1 MTQRTA
7 RQWAINIVL
16 TIVTVSFMGL
26 SLAPLVSQILA
37 PKTAPEPAES
47 PETAAQ
53 KKRQAEI
60 DGYEAVL
67 RAEPNNLFALR
78 QLVDLRLEARDVKGA
93 IAPLTRLAE
102 LNPKETR
109 YRLELAGAHLFL
121 KNQEAAAK
129 ELRQVLAI
137 EPGNLRALEN
147 LVQIELGYSRPEAA
161 IGVLQDALAAADT
174 ANQVQPD
181 SVDRTSISLLLAD
194 LYAFLRRFDEA
205 WSLYEQVAKADAK
218 DFRPVLGQAQV
229 RQAQGRTTEADTL
242 FNQALALAPARFKDE
257 VQQRIA
263 AARQPADTPETPT
276 QPPAQP

>member
-16 TIVTVSFMGL
+16 TLVTVSFMGL

-37 PKTAPEPAES
+37 PKTPAEPAES

-67 RAEPNNLFALR
+67 RSEPNNQFALR
-78 QLVDLRLEARDVKGA
+78 QLVDLRLAARDVKGA

-121 KNQEAAAK
+121 KDQEAAAK

-161 IGVLQDALAAADT
+161 IGVLQDALTAAET
-174 ANQVQPD
+174 ANQVQPN

-194 LYAFLRRFDEA
+194 LYAFLQRFDEA
-205 WSLYEQVAKADAK
+205 LALYDQVAKADPK
-218 DFRPVLGQAQV
+218 DFRPVLGQGQV
-229 RQAQGRTTEADTL
+229 RQAQGLTAEADTL
-242 FNQALALAPARFKDE
+242 FSRAVELAPARFKDE

-263 AARQPADTPETPT
+263 AARKPQAPPEPS
-276 QPPAQP
+276 PAQP

>member
-1 MTQRTA
+1 VTQRTA

-37 PKTAPEPAES
+37 PKTPAEPAES

-53 KKRQAEI
+53 KKRQSEI

-67 RAEPNNLFALR
+67 RSEPNNQFALR
-78 QLVDLRLEARDVKGA
+78 QLVDLRLEARDVAGA

-147 LVQIELGYSRPEAA
+147 LVQIELGYSRPESA
-161 IGVLQDALAAADT
+161 IGVLEDALAAADT

-194 LYAFLRRFDEA
+194 LYAFLQRFDEA
-205 WSLYEQVAKADAK
+205 LALYEQVTKADAQ

-229 RQAQGRTTEADTL
+229 RQAQGLTAEADTL
-242 FNQALALAPARFKDE
+242 FNRALELTPARFKDE
-257 VQQRIA
+257 VQQRIET
-263 AARQPADTPETPT
+263 ARKPLETPAPT
-276 QPPAQP
+276 PPQP